1 MIVSI
6 YLLGQL
12 IQRSCRYVHWMAIH
26 MTWTTMQRVGRIGDY
41 EGWWW
46 LRLELGLGW
55 DWYVVWGREC
65 CGWFW
70 LSLNC
75 PDAMLLLLLLLLL
88 LYVGALCAA
97 VADDYCFTPPP
108 SSVLLLLLITIPTT
122 TTIIISMVLSGRFND
137 AQIIAQIDFILIGR

>member
-1 MIVSI
+1 
-6 YLLGQL
+6 
-12 IQRSCRYVHWMAIH
+12 
-26 MTWTTMQRVGRIGDY
+26 MQRVSRIGDY

-46 LRLELGLGW
+46 LRLELGLGL
-55 DWYVVWGREC
+55 DWYVVWGREG

-75 PDAMLLLLLLLLL
+75 PDAMLLLLLLLLLL

-108 SSVLLLLLITIPTT
+108 FSVLLHLLLLITIPTT